1 MLARAE
7 RFGWYNA
14 WKDEEE
20 CAEGEKMASWEKLF
34 RKRGIKNLEYASLV
48 VYMFLELRI
57 KRALSLSLSLSLSQL
72 MGSTLSCLALPGLDS
87 ATMRAKSLTTVAGI
101 SSHSSDR
108 V

>member
-14 WKDEEE
+14 GKTEEGF
-20 CAEGEKMASWEKLF
+20 ALKKQSGRSWEKLCQKT
-34 RKRGIKNLEYASLV
+34 RHQMHHLV
-48 VYMFLELRI
+48 VYNVSGATHQ
-57 KRALSLSLSLSLSQL
+57 ALSLSFSLSLSPSTQL
-72 MGSTLSCLALPGLDS
+72 MGSTFPCLALPGLDS

>member
-14 WKDEEE
+14 WKDEE
-20 CAEGEKMASWEKLF
+20 CAEGENF
-34 RKRGIKNLEYASLV
+34 RGKNYFGNVTSKILEHASLV
-48 VYMFLELRI
+48 VYIFVELRI
-57 KRALSLSLSLSLSQL
+57 KRALSLSLFLSSVSQL
-72 MGSTLSCLALPGLDS
+72 IGSTLSWLALPGLDS